1 MGNERCS
8 TMGKRHSDS
17 AGRDSTA
24 PAPWSDSEIST
35 FEQSADAD
43 PVSRKPRV
51 LQELIE
57 SLAIAGISV
66 LAAIAV
72 GLAR

>member
-1 MGNERCS
+1 MGNKRCS
-8 TMGKRHSDS
+8 TMGKRHFDLS
-17 AGRDSTA
+17 GRDSTA
-24 PAPWSDSEIST
+24 PTPWSDSEIST
-35 FEQSADAD
+35 FEQSADTN
-43 PVSRKPRV
+43 PHSPKPRV